1 MRSLRSLSR
10 LPCAAVPDV
19 RSSRRSRQLALD
31 STAVAV
37 VAIGI
42 LAVVYRL
49 WNATLTVPFVYLE
62 PDRSPLTYAPDA
74 PFYLMIVKGAIDHGW
89 FLNNPSLGFPF
100 GQALHEFPQ
109 GLDHLNL
116 VLLQVIGWVTGD
128 VFLTVNLF
136 FLLTFVGVS
145 VSAYLVGR
153 RLGLSRLAGM
163 VVALLFSFLPF
174 HFARG
179 TAHLLLSAYWLVP
192 VAALLL
198 VQLVSTRPPFT
209 VHDDTPRGWRVAWRN
224 RSSLLWAL
232 ACMGLASTGSYYAAI
247 TITLVAIV
255 VLVDYV
261 ARRNRRSLVAGAL
274 AVSVIFGMAAVNLI
288 PTFAYWAGHGRNG
301 DLVKRGTSET
311 EVNGLKISQLVLPV
325 EGHRVGAL
333 AEVQADSTRFTVIN
347 AERGQQLGAIGAA
360 GFLAM
365 IVVVLA
371 SVARRRSGD
380 DGDDLAPP
388 ERSPGWDA
396 PVTPLGVVRVFGIA
410 TVGAILVATVSGFS
424 LIASGLGIK
433 EIRSWNRISV
443 FIGFFALVTV
453 GFGIDWLRRRL
464 PARPWVRPVTALV
477 LGGLLLVGVLD
488 QFAPRMTP
496 RYDET
501 EKTFD
506 SDATF
511 FSRVERTLPEGSAV
525 FNLPY
530 VFFPESGVLN
540 GVGPYDTARGFL
552 HTDGLRWS
560 WGGVIG
566 TDADWVAGATQG
578 DTDEM
583 LDRAVAMGFRGLV
596 LDRRGYPNSLREIA
610 VARATGDEGFASP
623 DDTLVFYDLRDYARQ
638 ARARLGAAGLRAK
651 RAQALRDH
659 GNPRSVG

>member
-1 MRSLRSLSR
+1 MR

-19 RSSRRSRQLALD
+19 RTPRRSRQLALD
-31 STAVAV
+31 ATV
-37 VAIGI
+37 VAIAALGI

-49 WNATLTVPFVYLE
+49 WDANLSVPFVYLE

-109 GLDHLNL
+109 GLDNLNL
-116 VLLQVIGWVTGD
+116 LVLQVIGWVTGD
-128 VFLTVNLF
+128 VFLTINLF

-145 VSAYLVGR
+145 VAAYLVGR

-163 VVALLFSFLPF
+163 VVALLFTFLPF
-174 HFARG
+174 HFTRG

-198 VQLVSTRPPFT
+198 VQVVSTRPPFT
-209 VHDDTPRGWRVAWRN
+209 VDTDTGRGWRVAWRT
-224 RSSLLWAL
+224 RSSLLWGL
-232 ACMGLASTGSYYAAI
+232 ACIGLASTGSYYAAL

-288 PTFAYWAGHGRNG
+288 PTFVYWAQHGRNG
-301 DLVKRGTSET
+301 DLVQRGPSET

-325 EGHRVGAL
+325 EGHRIGAL
-333 AEVQADSTRFTVIN
+333 ARIQADSTRFTVIN
-347 AERGQQLGAIGAA
+347 SERGQQLGAIGAA
-360 GFLAM
+360 GFLAV
-365 IVVVLA
+365 VVVLLA
-371 SVARRRSGD
+371 SVVRRRSD
-380 DGDDLAPP
+380 DEDDLAPP
-388 ERSPGWDA
+388 PRSPGWDA
-396 PVTPLGVVRVFGIA
+396 PVTPTGVVRVFGIA
-410 TVGAILVATVSGFS
+410 TIGGILVAAVSGFS
-424 LIASGLGIK
+424 LIASGVGIK

-443 FIGFFALVTV
+443 IIGFFALVTV
-453 GFGIDWLRRRL
+453 GFGIDWVRRRL
-464 PARPWVRPVTALV
+464 PARPWVRPVTVVA

-488 QFAPRMTP
+488 QFAPGMAP
-496 RYDET
+496 RYAET

-511 FSRVERTLPEGSAV
+511 FSRVERTLPKGSAV

-530 VFFPESGVLN
+530 VFFPESGIVN
-540 GVGPYDTARGFL
+540 GIGPYDTARGFL

-578 DTDEM
+578 DTGEM

-596 LDRRGYPNSLREIA
+596 LDRRGYPNGLREFAIA
-610 VARATGDEGFASP
+610 QATGDDGFASP
-623 DDTLVFYDLRDYARQ
+623 DDTLVFFDLRDYARQ
-638 ARARLGAAGLRAK
+638 ARARLGAEGLRAK
-651 RAQALRDH
+651 RAEALRDH
-659 GNPRSVG
+659 GQPRAIG